1 MAYRQLDTW
10 AFTNFALLAAGFQT
24 VGGTGA
30 IIAANDTWDGQPGH
44 YARTY
49 APGDYL
55 RTWPIYG
62 PSSNMVAS
70 HRRLRVSSAGFSG
83 ASQAVNISRYFRDS
97 TGASQAHLWL
107 HGDGSISVRLGQAS
121 GFSSTVPFANSLPG
135 AFPFDRWFLLE
146 EEWKLDTNAVGFA
159 FGTGAVWVKVN
170 DTDAIHLTNTT
181 THGPTTAPNCAE
193 FGQITVENGAAP
205 QIDFG
210 PYLYYLPSLDMAG
223 SVTGPFD
230 GGWPSTFPTR
240 RARYA
245 CLRVNGPG
253 SHTDFSP
260 TGAATDWE
268 AVQDV
273 PGDDGYGAWDGDT
286 TTVET
291 TTTPTNHDLYTVDD
305 FTAPGD
311 IKVVVLSSVQRKDDL
326 IDSAPQMIAL
336 HPSDV
341 STSNWNVGSNGTRGG
356 QDIDYLLHGLPAG
369 YLLLSSFRN
378 TDNHGAAWTASV
390 LNGYEWGLSV
400 GSTATGA
407 ALGGR
412 GAAKVSTL
420 AVEVVYLPPITTAK
434 RARVWSVT

>member
-10 AFTNFALLAAGFQT
+10 DFANYALLAAAFQT

-30 IIAANDTWDGQPGH
+30 IIAASDTWNGLPGH
-44 YARTY
+44 YARVY
-49 APGDYL
+49 APGDFL
-55 RTWPIYG
+55 RTWPIYS
-62 PSSNMVAS
+62 PSSNMLAC

-107 HGDGSISVRLGQAS
+107 HGDGSISIRLGQAS
-121 GFSSTVPFANSLPG
+121 GFSSTVPIANSLPG

-146 EEWKLDTNAVGFA
+146 EEWKLDTNAAGFA
-159 FGTGAVWVKVN
+159 FGTGAAWVKVN
-170 DTDAIHLTNTT
+170 DTDAIVLSNTT
-181 THGPTTAPNCAE
+181 THGPTTPPNVAE
-193 FGQITVENGAAP
+193 FGQISVENGAAP
-205 QIDFG
+205 TIDFG
-210 PYLYYLPSLDMAG
+210 PYLYYEPSLDMAG
-223 SVTGPFD
+223 TATGPFD

-245 CLRVNGPG
+245 CLRVNGAG

-260 TGAATDWE
+260 TGAATDWQ
-268 AVQDV
+268 AVQDI
-273 PGDDGYGAWDGDT
+273 PGAFSDNSFDGDT

-305 FTAPGD
+305 FTAPGT
-311 IKVVVLSSVQRKDDL
+311 IKVVVLSTVQRRDDL

-336 HPSDV
+336 HPLDV
-341 STSNWNVGSNGTRGG
+341 SVSNWNVGSNGTRGG
-356 QDIDYLLHGLPAG
+356 QDITYLTSGLPAG
-369 YLLLSSFRN
+369 YLMLSSFRN
-378 TDNHGAAWTASV
+378 TDDHGAAWTAST
-390 LNGYEWGLSV
+390 LNGYEWGISV

-412 GAAKVSTL
+412 GAAKVSVL
-420 AVEVVYLPPITTAK
+420 AVEVAYLAPVAK
-434 RARVWSVT
+434 ARARTWFVG